1 MAGLSAT
8 APPKSPTRA
17 EPGLFRSAFHVLEYS
32 LLAYRRSFRATVF
45 SSFVQPVLF
54 LAAMGL
60 GLGGIVDRSGATAAL
75 GGVSYLAFLA
85 PGLLAAAGMQTAFSQ
100 ATYPIVAAINWV
112 RTYFA
117 MTATPVTPR
126 AIAIGEIS
134 FIVFRLWLATGIFS
148 LVTIGFGVPRSPG
161 GFLLAWASAILTGLA
176 FATPIAAFSAT
187 RKTAESFNALFR
199 FGMTPLFLFSGTFFP
214 LERLPAYLQPFA
226 AITPLYH
233 GVALARGFALGTLD
247 PAAGVVHIA
256 YLALL
261 AGAGTVACFITFQ
274 RRLVS

>member
-1 MAGLSAT
+1 MASVSVPRSRASAEPRLLRSAT
-8 APPKSPTRA
+8 
-17 EPGLFRSAFHVLEYS
+17 HVLEYS
-32 LLAYRRSFRATVF
+32 LLAYRRSFRASLF
-45 SSFVQPVLF
+45 SSFVQPALF

-60 GLGGIVDRSGATAAL
+60 GLGGIVDRSGATISL

-85 PGLLAAAGMQTAFSQ
+85 PGLLASAGMQTAFSV

-117 MTATPVTPR
+117 MIATPLTPR
-126 AIAIGEIS
+126 AIALGEMA
-134 FIVFRLWLATGIFS
+134 FMVFRLWMVTGIFS
-148 LVTIGFGVPRSPG
+148 MVALAFGVYRSPG
-161 GFLLAWASAILTGLA
+161 GFFLAWAAAILTGLA
-176 FATPIAAFSAT
+176 FATPVAAYSAT
-187 RKTAESFNALFR
+187 RKNAESFNALFR

-214 LERLPAYLQPFA
+214 LERLPAFLQPVA
-226 AITPLYH
+226 WLTPLYH

-256 YLALL
+256 YLAIL
-261 AGAGTVACFITFQ
+261 AGIGAIACLVTFE